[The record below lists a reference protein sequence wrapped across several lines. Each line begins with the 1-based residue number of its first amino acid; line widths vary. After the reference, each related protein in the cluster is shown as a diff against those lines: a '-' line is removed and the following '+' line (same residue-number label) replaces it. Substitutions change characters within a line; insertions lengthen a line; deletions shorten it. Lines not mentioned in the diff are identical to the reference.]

1 VRRRNND
8 HRAKA
13 TVQKKTLDVASHL
26 FENVRTIFGCQLKI
40 YFRARDLKPQRRRSM
55 PITAKQRRVYEF
67 IKGYIGSNEEPP
79 TIAEIGRHFQISS
92 SASVHGILSALER
105 EGLIK
110 RTPNIS
116 RGIEI
121 VKQTANGDE
130 DRGEI
135 PLLGTVAAG
144 QPIEAILSHD
154 TLSVPTD
161 MQGHGRTFALRVR
174 GDSMIDE
181 NIQDGDFI
189 VVTSQKTADN
199 GQVVVALIDGNY
211 ATVKKFYREPDF
223 IRLEPA
229 NPQFK
234 PIFIKT
240 PERIQIQGV
249 VTGLIRKYVSQQA
262 LSELTH

>member
-1 VRRRNND
+1 
-8 HRAKA
+8 
-13 TVQKKTLDVASHL
+13 Q
-26 FENVRTIFGCQLKI
+26 
-40 YFRARDLKPQRRRSM
+40 
-55 PITAKQRRVYEF
+55 
-67 IKGYIGSNEEPP
+67 
-79 TIAEIGRHFQISS
+79 FQMSS
-92 SASVHGILSALER
+92 SASVHGILLALER

-110 RTPNIS
+110 RIPNVS

-121 VKQTANGDE
+121 ARQETNNGENGD
-130 DRGEI
+130 I

-154 TLSVPTD
+154 TVQVPKD
-161 MQGHGRTFALRVR
+161 MQGRGRTFALRVR
-174 GDSMIDE
+174 GDSMIEE
-181 NIQDGDFI
+181 NIQDGDIII
-189 VVTSQKTADN
+189 VASQKTAEN

-249 VTGLIRKYVSQQA
+249 VRGLIRKKDHH
-262 LSELTH
+262 LSS

>member
-1 VRRRNND
+1 
-8 HRAKA
+8 
-13 TVQKKTLDVASHL
+13 
-26 FENVRTIFGCQLKI
+26 
-40 YFRARDLKPQRRRSM
+40 M
-55 PITAKQRRVYEF
+55 PVTAKQQRVFEF
-67 IKGYIGSNEEPP
+67 IRRYIESNQEAP
-79 TIAEIGRHFQISS
+79 TIAEIGRQFQMSS
-92 SASVHGILSALER
+92 SASVHAILIALER

-110 RTPNIS
+110 RIPNVS
-116 RGIEI
+116 RGIQI
-121 VKQTANGDE
+121 VEQETTGDE
-130 DRGEI
+130 TNDI

-154 TLSVPTD
+154 AVSVPKD
-161 MQGHGRTFALRVR
+161 MQGRGRTFALRVR

-181 NIQDGDFI
+181 NIQDGDIII
-189 VVTSQKTADN
+189 VASQKTADN

-234 PIFIKT
+234 PIFVKT

-249 VTGLIRKYVSQQA
+249 VRGLIRKYD
-262 LSELTH
+262 H

>member
-1 VRRRNND
+1 
-8 HRAKA
+8 
-13 TVQKKTLDVASHL
+13 
-26 FENVRTIFGCQLKI
+26 
-40 YFRARDLKPQRRRSM
+40 M
-55 PITAKQRRVYEF
+55 PVTAKQRRVFEF
-67 IKGYIGSNEEPP
+67 IRRYIESNHEPP
-79 TIAEIGRHFQISS
+79 TIAEIGRQFQMSS
-92 SASVHGILSALER
+92 SASVHAILIALER

-110 RTPNIS
+110 RIPNVS
-116 RGIEI
+116 RGIQI
-121 VKQTANGDE
+121 VEQETTAAGDE
-130 DRGEI
+130 SNDI

-154 TLSVPTD
+154 TVSVPKD
-161 MQGHGRTFALRVR
+161 MQGRGRTFALRVR

-181 NIQDGDFI
+181 NIQDGDII
-189 VVTSQKTADN
+189 VVASQKTADN

-240 PERIQIQGV
+240 PERVQIQGV
-249 VTGLIRKYVSQQA
+249 VRGLIRKYD
-262 LSELTH
+262 H

>member
-1 VRRRNND
+1 
-8 HRAKA
+8 
-13 TVQKKTLDVASHL
+13 
-26 FENVRTIFGCQLKI
+26 
-40 YFRARDLKPQRRRSM
+40 M
-55 PITAKQRRVYEF
+55 PVTAKQRRVFEF
-67 IKGYIGSNEEPP
+67 IRRYIESNHEPP
-79 TIAEIGRHFQISS
+79 TIAEIGRQFQMSS
-92 SASVHGILSALER
+92 SASVHAILIALER

-110 RTPNIS
+110 RIPNVI
-116 RGIEI
+116 RGIQI
-121 VKQTANGDE
+121 VEQETAADE
-130 DRGEI
+130 SNDI

-154 TLSVPTD
+154 SVSVPKD
-161 MQGHGRTFALRVR
+161 MQGRGRTFALRVR

-181 NIQDGDFI
+181 NIQDGDII
-189 VVTSQKTADN
+189 VVASQKTADN
-199 GQVVVALIDGNY
+199 GQVVVSLIDGNY

-249 VTGLIRKYVSQQA
+249 VRGLIRKYD
-262 LSELTH
+262 H

>member
-1 VRRRNND
+1 MFAEFSVVNENLFKE
-8 HRAKA
+8 AKEG
-13 TVQKKTLDVASHL
+13 TH
-26 FENVRTIFGCQLKI
+26 
-40 YFRARDLKPQRRRSM
+40 M
-55 PITAKQRRVYEF
+55 PVTAKQRRIYEF
-67 IKGYIGSNEEPP
+67 IRRYIESNQEPP
-79 TIAEIGRHFQISS
+79 TIAEIGRQFQMRS
-92 SASVHGILSALER
+92 SASVHAVLLTLER

-110 RTPNIS
+110 RIPNVS

-121 VKQTANGDE
+121 VQRKESDDDDNND
-130 DRGEI
+130 I

-154 TLSVPTD
+154 VVAVPKD
-161 MQGHGRTFALRVR
+161 MQGKGRTFALRVR
-174 GDSMIDE
+174 GDSMIEE
-181 NIQDGDFI
+181 NIQDGDIII
-189 VVTSQKTADN
+189 VASQKTADN

-211 ATVKKFYREPDF
+211 ATVKKFYRDPEF

-249 VTGLIRKYVSQQA
+249 VKGLIRKYA
-262 LSELTH
+262 A

>member
-1 VRRRNND
+1 
-8 HRAKA
+8 
-13 TVQKKTLDVASHL
+13 
-26 FENVRTIFGCQLKI
+26 
-40 YFRARDLKPQRRRSM
+40 M
-55 PITAKQRRVYEF
+55 PVTAKQRRVYEF
-67 IKGYIGSNEEPP
+67 IRRYIESNTEPP
-79 TIAEIGRHFQISS
+79 TIAEIGRHFQMSS
-92 SASVHGILSALER
+92 SASVHAILVALER

-110 RTPNIS
+110 RIPNVS

-121 VKQTANGDE
+121 VQQKGGD
-130 DRGEI
+130 DDDDNDSEI

-154 TLSVPTD
+154 TISVPKD
-161 MQGHGRTFALRVR
+161 MHGRGRTFALRVR
-174 GDSMIDE
+174 GDSMIEE
-181 NIQDGDFI
+181 NIQDGDVII
-189 VVTSQKTADN
+189 VASQKTAEN

-211 ATVKKFYREPDF
+211 ATVKKFYREPEF

-249 VTGLIRKYVSQQA
+249 LRGLIRKYVA
-262 LSELTH
+262 A

>member
-1 VRRRNND
+1 MAV
-8 HRAKA
+8 
-13 TVQKKTLDVASHL
+13 
-26 FENVRTIFGCQLKI
+26 
-40 YFRARDLKPQRRRSM
+40 
-55 PITAKQRRVYEF
+55 TAKQRRVFEF
-67 IKGYIGSNEEPP
+67 IRRYIESNHEPP
-79 TIAEIGRHFQISS
+79 TIAEIGRQFQMSS
-92 SASVHGILSALER
+92 SASVHAILIALER

-110 RTPNIS
+110 RIPNVS
-116 RGIEI
+116 RGIQIIE
-121 VKQTANGDE
+121 QETAADE
-130 DRGEI
+130 TNDI

-154 TLSVPTD
+154 TVSVPKD
-161 MQGHGRTFALRVR
+161 MQGRGRTFALRVR
-174 GDSMIDE
+174 GDSMIEE
-181 NIQDGDFI
+181 NIQDGDII
-189 VVTSQKTADN
+189 VVASQKTADN

-249 VTGLIRKYVSQQA
+249 VRGLIRKYD
-262 LSELTH
+262 H